1 MQEPSMIRPLAMVD
15 LQSVFYILG
24 ICLLLALILLIIEI
38 FIHRNPKARAMVQ
51 KYIE

>member
-1 MQEPSMIRPLAMVD
+1 MIRPLAMVD

-24 ICLLLALILLIIEI
+24 ICLLLGLLLFTIEI
-38 FIHRNPKARAMVQ
+38 FVHRHPKAKAIVQ